1 MRYNTAEDRNSIAAQ
16 EALLEDQDNDSL
28 PGGLTHA
35 RILRTIGH
43 DLERH
48 RVVNCDLTVDDAI
61 YTITGLVQ
69 PPSKPPRSF
78 LRSARKLFFKDD
90 QMPCADRIT
99 NRILLHYSMAD
110 IQVME
115 AQVRD
120 QRSGAPETSDPL
132 GMSQL
137 LRVIG
142 GFIDRRAG
150 DELLGLWIDDRWVT
164 ITHVSRDHRLLKT
177 THDIEFFYDLWVK
190 MYLRRSNRMITPP
203 PSGPTIC
210 IGGRPPSQSAGYL
223 R

>member
-1 MRYNTAEDRNSIAAQ
+1 MKYNTAEDRNSMAAQ
-16 EALLEDQDNDSL
+16 EALLEDQDNALRPD
-28 PGGLTHA
+28 GLTHA

-48 RVVNCDLTVDDAI
+48 RVVTCDLTVEDAL
-61 YTITGLVQ
+61 YTIKGLVQ
-69 PPSKPPRSF
+69 PSSKPPRSF
-78 LRSARKLFFKDD
+78 LRSAYKLFFKDN
-90 QMPCADRIT
+90 QMPCADQIT
-99 NRILLHYSMAD
+99 NRILLRYSIRD
-110 IQVME
+110 IQAME
-115 AQVRD
+115 ARVRD
-120 QRSGAPETSDPL
+120 QRNGAAETSDPL

-190 MYLRRSNRMITPP
+190 MYLRRSNRMVTPP

-210 IGGRPPSQSAGYL
+210 ISGRRSSQSVG
-223 R
+223 